1 MAKNSKVIKKQM
13 KQYQHLL
20 ERYEEMND
28 YLLELIDEHERT
40 KKERRYMSDFIHYK
54 NLDEEFSHFK
64 EHAHE
69 DTDTELPFPYL
80 VL

>member
-28 YLLELIDEHERT
+28 YLFVNALI
-40 KKERRYMSDFIHYK
+40 S
-54 NLDEEFSHFK
+54 
-64 EHAHE
+64 
-69 DTDTELPFPYL
+69 
-80 VL
+80 

>member
-1 MAKNSKVIKKQM
+1 MAKNPKVVKEQ

-20 ERYEEMND
+20 ERYEEMNE
-28 YLLELIDEHERT
+28 YFLHLIDDHERT
-40 KKERRYMSDFIHYK
+40 MEEKRYMNDFIHYK
-54 NLDEEFSHFK
+54 NQDEEFTYFK

>member
-1 MAKNSKVIKKQM
+1 MAKNSKAIKKQM

-20 ERYEEMND
+20 ERYEEMNE
-28 YLLELIDEHERT
+28 YLLELIEEHDRT
-40 KKERRYMSDFIHYK
+40 REEHRYMSDFIHYK
-54 NLDEEFSHFK
+54 NLDEEFSYFR

-69 DTDTELPFPYL
+69 DTETELPFPYL

>member
-54 NLDEEFSHFK
+54 NLDEEFSYFK

>member
-28 YLLELIDEHERT
+28 YLLELIGEHERT
-40 KKERRYMSDFIHYK
+40 KKERRYMSY
-54 NLDEEFSHFK
+54 FK